1 MFNTTYDNKTQKPVI
16 AHAERIVKQRVLD
29 MQTAQEKLGAG
40 QGITLLLNNLRMH
53 TSELRDVIR
62 YAKEHLNFAQINGL
76 EFSGNCLD
84 ELPEEIYDLFPDIKY
99 LWLENNRLTELEG
112 IQRFSK
118 LQRVSIKG
126 NMLPFLRDCLG
137 RLPEL
142 QYLDAS
148 NQGSA
153 YKFEKL
159 PDSIAA
165 NQTVRH
171 LDLSC
176 NELKNLG
183 NLRMPALQELN
194 LRANLDL
201 GERVFESIGNLRN
214 LNSLKLGLTQIS
226 KLPGNMPALPELIEL
241 DLSDNVISAVHVD
254 LKVLYPKLRTLNIG
268 CGDPAVFEGAVGE
281 EVTMKC
287 P

>member
-1 MFNTTYDNKTQKPVI
+1 MFKTTYDNKRQKPVI
-16 AHAERIVKQRVLD
+16 AHAERIVKQMLSD
-29 MQTAQEKLGAG
+29 MQTVQEKLGAG
-40 QGITLLLNNLRMH
+40 KAITLLLNNLKMH
-53 TSELRDVIR
+53 TAELTDVIL

-99 LWLENNRLTELEG
+99 LWLENNRLTDIEG

-118 LQRVSIKG
+118 LERVSIKG
-126 NMLPFLRDCLG
+126 NMLPFLQDCVG

-142 QYLDAS
+142 QYLNAS

-165 NQTVRH
+165 NQTIRH

-194 LRANLDL
+194 LRGNLGL
-201 GERVFESIGNLRN
+201 GERVFESIGDLTN
-214 LNSLKLGLTQIS
+214 LNSLNLGLTQITN
-226 KLPGNMPALPELIEL
+226 LPANMPALPELIEL
-241 DLSDNVISAVHVD
+241 DFSDNVITAVHVD